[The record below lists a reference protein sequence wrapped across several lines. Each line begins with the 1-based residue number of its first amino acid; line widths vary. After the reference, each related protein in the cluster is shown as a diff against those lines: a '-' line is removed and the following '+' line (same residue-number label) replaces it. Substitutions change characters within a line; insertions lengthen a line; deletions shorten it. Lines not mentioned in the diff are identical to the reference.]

1 MQKLAEMICL
11 VNPKCK
17 CTQQI
22 GVLAGALGDTRMT
35 MRLFESLRT
44 GAGLAKLMAGESS
57 ILKPAR
63 IVNSISWILYWICEN
78 VGILAKLKVLNANAP
93 FFFKASYVCLLLH
106 FVSKM
111 YELYIGYCKASSESD
126 EAAVSNLKWTMLSEC
141 IDAFGLLPYLGIMKR
156 LASHKSFVGF
166 YVVWDFY
173 CASMNLL
180 GAYKNKK

>member
-1 MQKLAEMICL
+1 MDPKSKSTMRIGLLA
-11 VNPKCK
+11 
-17 CTQQI
+17 
-22 GVLAGALGDTRMT
+22 AALSDTRMT

-44 GAGLAKLMAGESS
+44 CAGLSKLVAAESS
-57 ILKPAR
+57 IVKPAK

-78 VGILAKLKVLNANAP
+78 VGILSKLKVLNMNAP

-126 EAAVSNLKWTMLSEC
+126 ETMVGNLKWAMLAEC
-141 IDAFGLLPYLGIMKR
+141 IDAFGILPYLGVMKG
-156 LASHKSFVGF
+156 LARHKSFVGF

-173 CASMNLL
+173 CASMSLL
-180 GAYKNKK
+180 GAYKSKK